1 MRAPKS
7 ISSLC
12 SLILFLLHAPSL
24 VWASSRGP
32 PPPPP
37 PPPSSSSRDGYEYS
51 RQDRDNGYDDYNYNQ
66 RKRYNDPERELPKR
80 RDVDDDYLHDSR
92 RRRSNAN
99 SNGYRDDGNDR
110 DRYRDSESSNS
121 IRSRAS
127 STNMPPSDSS
137 SYRDHPRYQEYSQ
150 RNDARESV
158 NNDEVNLDPDSD
170 VDERDSFSS
179 NANDN
184 VNSNHRMPMDPSRR
198 QTQNN
203 EIKKD
208 PKGKSSGF
216 NLFKKKQVSTDMFQP
231 PAQEQEQ
238 AQKDSKSANDSIRNP
253 PQQSDTAVEAKTY
266 NPIDYKFPSRSKAA
280 PSSSSNDASDEYL
293 PETGEAS
300 ADQEELLEEG
310 KGGDDKNNFNRRS
323 MPQYASARQDAVARY
338 SSTHFGKVKLGV
350 ASFSVGGAVGGFVG
364 QSLMSQGKMMALVF
378 GFIFW
383 CMSILRNDYGEM
395 SRSLG
400 LGVIFLI
407 RRTTAVRRRYRT
419 GVHIR
424 GMCRLGNRKPFPP
437 AMEGEEENPWKYVPQ
452 ERGDPDFEMIKALLC
467 MVLIGSFCGGNV
479 PLIPT
484 WMGSAGGAAAFAMFG
499 IAKNA
504 RGDLIRTMG
513 MRVVALVGEALRINS
528 DLDVARKVG
537 RVAGRIFDKM
547 MILDR
552 KHKIKDRITQGASWA
567 YERVSSTAS
576 RVKDDMQEGKEGD
589 RGRGEDRNDR
599 FRDDRYR
606 RERDDD
612 RPRGR
617 PEAREMR
624 D

>member
-1 MRAPKS
+1 MRAPIS

-12 SLILFLLHAPSL
+12 SLILFLHASL

-37 PPPSSSSRDGYEYS
+37 PPPSSSSRNGYEYS
-51 RQDRDNGYDDYNYNQ
+51 HRDRDRDRDHGHGHDDYNQ
-66 RKRYNDPERELPKR
+66 RKRYHDPEREIPKR

-92 RRRSNAN
+92 RRRPYAN
-99 SNGYRDDGNDR
+99 SINNGYRDDGNGRDR
-110 DRYRDSESSNS
+110 DRYNESSNS
-121 IRSRAS
+121 ISSRAS
-127 STNMPPSDSS
+127 STNMPRSDSS
-137 SYRDHPRYQEYSQ
+137 SYRDTPRYQEYSQ
-150 RNDARESV
+150 RHDAREAV
-158 NNDEVNLDPDSD
+158 NNDELDLDPDP
-170 VDERDSFSS
+170 DERDLFSS
-179 NANDN
+179 NANFN
-184 VNSNHRMPMDPSRR
+184 VNSNHRIPMDPSRR

-203 EIKKD
+203 DLKKE

-231 PAQEQEQ
+231 PAYEQEQ
-238 AQKDSKSANDSIRNP
+238 AQAQDSKSANASIRNP
-253 PQQSDTAVEAKTY
+253 PQKSDTAVEAKKY
-266 NPIDYKFPSRSKAA
+266 NPIDYKFPSRSKTA
-280 PSSSSNDASDEYL
+280 PSSSSNDAPDEDL
-293 PETGEAS
+293 PETGEGP
-300 ADQEELLEEG
+300 DYQEELLEEAT
-310 KGGDDKNNFNRRS
+310 GGDDKHNANRRP
-323 MPQYASARQDAVARY
+323 MPQYASARQDATARY
-338 SSTHFGKVKLGV
+338 SSTHFGKVKLGM

-364 QSLMSQGKMMALVF
+364 QSLLSQGKMMALVF

-400 LGVIFLI
+400 LGMIFLI
-407 RRTTAVRRRYRT
+407 KRTKAVRRRYRT

-424 GMCRLGNRKPFPP
+424 GMCRLGNRTPFPP
-437 AMEGEEENPWKYVPQ
+437 TMEGEEENPWKYVPQ
-452 ERGDPDFEMIKALLC
+452 ARDDPDFEMIKALLC
-467 MVLIGSFCGGNV
+467 MVVIGSFCGGNV

-484 WMGSAGGAAAFAMFG
+484 WMGSAGGAAAFAVFG

-537 RVAGRIFDKM
+537 RVGGRVFDKM

-552 KHKIKDRITQGASWA
+552 KHRIKDRITQGASWA
-567 YERVSSTAS
+567 YDRASNTAS
-576 RVKDDMQEGKEGD
+576 RVKEDMQEGKEGD
-589 RGRGEDRNDR
+589 RGREEED
-599 FRDDRYR
+599 RDDRYR

-617 PEAREMR
+617 PEVRETR